1 MNAAK
6 VIDVGIQG
14 RLGDV
19 PYHNSPPVLF
29 VYTQTAA
36 LVAGA
41 YSFPA
46 GAKAAFTPSRPI
58 NPNHLYLFQ
67 TLDFA
72 CDVDENDYMGAYTAA
87 LSLSVYV
94 QSDAGAPAFREPI
107 PLVKYYKTLPYILG
121 ILGTEMLGQAYQN
134 NSGISPAQGFSYNR
148 LQGNVI
154 GAISQTAPLLGKSSI
169 TATCVFTVTEV
180 SDKDFIAD
188 YVKRSQGEIGAQKI

>member
-1 MNAAK
+1 MNATK

-14 RLGDV
+14 RLADI

-29 VYTQTAA
+29 VYTQAA
-36 LVAGA
+36 NIVAGV
-41 YSFPA
+41 YNFPA
-46 GAKAAFTPSRPI
+46 GAKAPFTPSRPI
-58 NPNHLYLFQ
+58 NPNHLYLFN

-107 PLVKYYKTLPYILG
+107 PLVKYYKTLPYTLG
-121 ILGTEMLGQAYQN
+121 ILGVEMLGQAYQN

-148 LQGNVI
+148 LQGNIV
-154 GAISQTAPLLGKSSI
+154 GAIAQTAPLLGKASI

-180 SDKDFIAD
+180 SDVDFIAD
-188 YVKRSQGEIGAQKI
+188 YIARSTGGLQGQKA